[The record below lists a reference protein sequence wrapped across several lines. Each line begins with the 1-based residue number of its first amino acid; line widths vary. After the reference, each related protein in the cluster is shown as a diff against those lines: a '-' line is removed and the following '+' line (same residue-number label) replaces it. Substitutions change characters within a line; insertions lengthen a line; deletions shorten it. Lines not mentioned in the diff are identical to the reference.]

1 MNRDH
6 LNVNK
11 LRRAL
16 SLSAVT
22 GLLAASAY
30 AAVPAWAAGD
40 DKASGATSP
49 AASSA
54 AGPATE
60 TPTPA
65 ASGGIS
71 AAGLADA
78 VQRDLGV
85 TPEQFDAAGE
95 LGVQAEAAAVKL
107 RAVPGYTGIRV
118 KDSRIIVTGSGDE
131 LQAAVHGLAAAA
143 PGLPLELELEA
154 AVTPEPAASASP
166 APGYELAANTEQ
178 LFQAYVRD
186 VGITGLQAVAS
197 TGSKFVIRTGGVNAP
212 ESAGTA
218 APAATGSAATETGT
232 GKMSPSEFVSR
243 YANVELAPGAPLKP
257 EADVL
262 GGVGYAAD
270 SGWICSTGFS
280 AFNPAGLPAVLTA
293 GHCGEDGASKTADLL
308 FQGARAGFLGN
319 FEFSQFGGPGN
330 TPVLQPNNATD
341 PGNVGTDL
349 SVIGALRA
357 DLDPLPAVTTWGD
370 QTAPGP
376 DVKIIGAAAP
386 VIGMDVCRSGWRTGW
401 SCGTIS
407 EVGIYLIE
415 GNNYADDQKDLRAIR
430 GFLSL
435 DVQSAGG
442 DSGGPWISG
451 NFAVGIHSAGE
462 SGGAQNFALAA
473 TLQDALEVLPGYQ
486 LEVFL
491 NKPLLTSPAP
501 GETVQAGQAIS
512 GRIPAEPAS
521 AAGTAVRITLPG
533 HAPFDVPVDNAGN
546 WSFNVPWPA
555 GSLTFQ
561 AETINGHSRSK
572 AASLTAEVAPAPL
585 AAPTIAV
592 PAGQPLTELT
602 TLSGTGAPGA
612 TVIVSGDVAGSGT
625 VGLDGQWTASV
636 AGTAAFGNVTANAVL
651 SSPGTADSPAATATV
666 QVSPPRPVIASIH
679 DGQHFRQDNLPRTIS
694 GSGAEGAEVTV
705 SIDGK
710 PLYSPTSGG
719 PAGSRSPAPALVPL
733 ELVGGGTWQ
742 VPFPDG
748 LAPGT
753 HTVSVTQAFDGLSS
767 PPATASFVLDPAP
780 AAPAPAAPAPAVP
793 PAPAQDPPAVV
804 VLPPVRDPAGL
815 ANTSGGVGNN
825 GALAV
830 TGSNALVP
838 AAGAAAAAIAVGAVL
853 MLLVRRRKQRTRG

>member
-1 MNRDH
+1 MNRDR
-6 LNVNK
+6 

-16 SLSAVT
+16 FLSTAT
-22 GLLAASAY
+22 GVLAASAY

-40 DKASGATSP
+40 DSATGATGP
-49 AASSA
+49 AASIVAS
-54 AGPATE
+54 PATE
-60 TPTPA
+60 TPRPA
-65 ASGGIS
+65 DSGGIS
-71 AAGLADA
+71 AAGLAVT

-85 TPEQFDAAGE
+85 SREQFDAAGE
-95 LGVQAEAAAVKL
+95 LAVQAEAAAAKL
-107 RAVPGYTGIRV
+107 RPVPGYTGIRLAG
-118 KDSRIIVTGSGDE
+118 SRIIVTGFGAE
-131 LQAAVHGLAAAA
+131 LQAAVHALAARA
-143 PGLPLELELEA
+143 PGLPLELEA
-154 AVTPEPAASASP
+154 APAPEPAASALP
-166 APGYELAANTEQ
+166 APGSELAASTEQ
-178 LFQAYVRD
+178 LFQAYVHH
-186 VGITGLQAVAS
+186 VGITGLQAVVS
-197 TGSKFVIRTGGVNAP
+197 TGSKFVIRTGGVNTP

-218 APAATGSAATETGT
+218 APFITGSAVTETGT

-257 EADVL
+257 EADVP

-280 AFNPAGLPAVLTA
+280 AFTPAGLPAVLTA

-308 FQGARAGFLGN
+308 FQGERAGLLGN

-330 TPVLQPNNATD
+330 TPVLRPNNGTD

-349 SVIGALRA
+349 SVIGSLRA
-357 DLDPLPAVTTWGD
+357 DLDPLPAATTWGD
-370 QTAPGP
+370 ATAPGP
-376 DVKIIGAAAP
+376 DVKIISAAAP

-415 GNNYADDQKDLRAIR
+415 GTNYAKDKRDLRAIR

-491 NKPLLTSPAP
+491 NKPVLTSPAL
-501 GETVQAGQAIS
+501 GESVQASHAIS
-512 GRIPAEPAS
+512 GRVPAEPAS

-533 HAPFDVPVDNAGN
+533 HETFDVPVDEAGS
-546 WSFNVPWPA
+546 WSFNAPWPA
-555 GSLTFQ
+555 GPLTFQ
-561 AETINGHSRSK
+561 AETLNGSSRSR
-572 AASLTAEVAPAPL
+572 AASLTADVAPAPL
-585 AAPTIAV
+585 ASPTIAA
-592 PAGQPLTELT
+592 PSGQPLTELT

-612 TVIVSGDVAGSGT
+612 TVTVSGDVAGSGT
-625 VGLDGQWTASV
+625 VGLDGRWTASV

-651 SSPGTADSPAATATV
+651 SSPGTANSPAATATV
-666 QVSPPRPVIASIH
+666 QVTPPRPVIASIN
-679 DGQHFRQDNLPRTIS
+679 DGQHFRQDNLPQPIS
-694 GSGAEGAEVTV
+694 GSGIEGAEVTV

-710 PLYSPTSGG
+710 PLSSPTSGG
-719 PAGSRSPAPALVPL
+719 LVGSRSAAPALVPL
-733 ELVGGGTWQ
+733 ELVAGGTWQ

-753 HTVSVTQAFDGLSS
+753 HMVSVIQALDGLSS
-767 PPATASFVLDPAP
+767 APATASFVLDPARQP
-780 AAPAPAAPAPAVP
+780 AQADLAPPVPQAPA
-793 PAPAQDPPAVV
+793 DEPPAVV
-804 VLPPVRDPAGL
+804 VLPPPSAPADL
-815 ANTSGGVGNN
+815 ANTSANRGGQAAN
-825 GALAV
+825 GDLAYTGASALAPV
-830 TGSNALVP
+830 AGV
-838 AAGAAAAAIAVGAVL
+838 AGAAIVVGGVL
-853 MLLVRRRKQRTRG
+853 MVLVRRRRRRAPE

>member
-1 MNRDH
+1 MNRYH

-22 GLLAASAY
+22 GLLAASAC

-40 DKASGATSP
+40 DSASGATSP

-54 AGPATE
+54 GSPATE
-60 TPTPA
+60 TPVPA

-78 VQRDLGV
+78 VQRDLGA

-95 LGVQAEAAAVKL
+95 LSVRAEAAAVKL

-118 KDSRIIVTGSGDE
+118 KDSRIIVTGFGAE
-131 LQAAVHGLAAAA
+131 LEAAVHGLAAAA
-143 PGLPLELELEA
+143 PDLPLELEA
-154 AVTPEPAASASP
+154 AAAPESAASASL
-166 APGYELAANTEQ
+166 APGSELAASTEQ

-197 TGSKFVIRTGGVNAP
+197 TGSKFVIRTGGVNTP

-218 APAATGSAATETGT
+218 TPAATASAATETGT
-232 GKMSPSEFVSR
+232 GKISPSEFVSR

-280 AFNPAGLPAVLTA
+280 AFAPAGLPAVLTA

-308 FQGARAGFLGN
+308 LQGARAGLLGN

-341 PGNVGTDL
+341 PGNVGTDV

-357 DLDPLPAVTTWGD
+357 DLDPLPAVATWND
-370 QTAPGP
+370 RTAPGP

-415 GNNYADDQKDLRAIR
+415 GNNYAADQKDLRAIR

-491 NKPLLTSPAP
+491 NKPVLTSPAP

-521 AAGTAVRITLPG
+521 AAGTAVRIALPG
-533 HAPFDVPVDNAGN
+533 HDPFDVPVDNAGN

-561 AETINGHSRSK
+561 AETISGHSRSK
-572 AASLTAEVAPAPL
+572 TALLTAEVAPAPL
-585 AAPTIAV
+585 AAPTIAA
-592 PAGQPLTELT
+592 PAGQPLMELT
-602 TLSGTGAPGA
+602 TLSGTGAPGT
-612 TVIVSGDVAGSGT
+612 TVTVSGDVAGSGT

-636 AGTAAFGNVTANAVL
+636 AGTAAFGSVTANAVL

-666 QVSPPRPVIASIH
+666 QVTPPRPVIASIN
-679 DGQHFRQDNLPRTIS
+679 DRQHFRQDNLPRTIS

-710 PLYSPTSGG
+710 PLGSPTSGG
-719 PAGSRSPAPALVPL
+719 PAGSRSPATALVPL
-733 ELVGGGTWQ
+733 ELVAYGTWQ

-753 HTVSVTQAFDGLSS
+753 HTVSVTQALDGLSS
-767 PPATASFVLDPAP
+767 APATASFVLDPPP
-780 AAPAPAAPAPAVP
+780 ADPAPPVP
-793 PAPAQDPPAVV
+793 PAPAQAPPAVV
-804 VLPPVRDPAGL
+804 VLPPASNPADL
-815 ANTSGGVGNN
+815 ANTSGGMGNAGDLAFT
-825 GALAV
+825 GA
-830 TGSNALVP
+830 NALVP
-838 AAGAAAAAIAVGAVL
+838 AAGAAAAAIAVGGVL
-853 MLLVRRRKQRTRG
+853 MVLVRRRKQRTRG